1 MPLAPL
7 AGGLAVLPVVPEE
20 LPIEP
25 EPVLPD
31 VPDEPVEPP
40 DGLVEDD
47 PGVVVPELSAGLL
60 QPASANAAASARAA
74 EKPVFSVCAC
84 ISVFL

>member
-1 MPLAPL
+1 M
-7 AGGLAVLPVVPEE
+7 AVLPVIPDE

-31 VPDEPVEPP
+31 VPDEPVVPEEPVDP
-40 DGLVEDD
+40 LDGLVEDD
-47 PGVVVPELSAGLL
+47 PGVVAPELSAGLL
-60 QPASANAAASARAA
+60 QPASANAAASASVAA
-74 EKPVFSVCAC
+74 MPVFSVCAC